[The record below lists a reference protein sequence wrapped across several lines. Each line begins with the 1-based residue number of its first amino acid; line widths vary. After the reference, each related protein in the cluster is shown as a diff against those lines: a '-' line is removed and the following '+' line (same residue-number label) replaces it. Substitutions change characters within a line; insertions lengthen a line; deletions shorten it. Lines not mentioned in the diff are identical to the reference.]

1 MKKVILIN
9 KKEGETPLEA
19 LEVFRS
25 KNKSYK
31 DLPITYAGRLDPMA
45 EGLLLL
51 LAGEECKQKDKYL
64 GLDKEYEF
72 KVLFGFSTDTYDIL
86 GKVLKTQSIDNL
98 DINKIKKELNKLK
111 GKVVQKYPIY
121 SSRTVSGKPLFTY
134 ARNNTEV
141 EIPEKEV
148 TIKKLS
154 IKKLE
159 KMNNKR
165 ILENIEKRIQKVKG
179 DFRQKEILKIWK
191 EKLKNQDIYFIGS
204 FSIKCSSGT
213 YVRSIANSLGDGL
226 HIPALAF
233 SIKRT
238 KLGKWGRI

>member
-1 MKKVILIN
+1 
-9 KKEGETPLEA
+9 
-19 LEVFRS
+19 
-25 KNKSYK
+25 
-31 DLPITYAGRLDPMA
+31 
-45 EGLLLL
+45 
-51 LAGEECKQKDKYL
+51 
-64 GLDKEYEF
+64 
-72 KVLFGFSTDTYDIL
+72 
-86 GKVLKTQSIDNL
+86 
-98 DINKIKKELNKLK
+98 
-111 GKVVQKYPIY
+111 
-121 SSRTVSGKPLFTY
+121 
-134 ARNNTEV
+134 
-141 EIPEKEV
+141 
-148 TIKKLS
+148 
-154 IKKLE
+154 KLE